1 MDDKVWLIYVGPPGQ
16 VEYDDNGKTR
26 ELVAGRRYQ
35 MDAALGAYRAE
46 HDVNHWQ
53 RPDPPRESAAEKE

>member
-1 MDDKVWLIYVGPPGQ
+1 MTETPITLLYIGPSGQ
-16 VEYDDNGKTR
+16 VEIDADGKTR

-35 MDAALGAYRAE
+35 MDAALAAYRAE

-53 RPDPPRESAAEKE
+53 RLDSVTDSGAKE